1 MTFTYDKSIEHTE
14 ISKFVLYV
22 AEDTTD
28 KNWKEAASAL
38 SEDEM
43 FKRWNWVMPKQP
55 PKRLASYGDSP
66 VDKIS
71 LYIISFPTTLTTS
84 LPDDALATTPPLRS
98 QRYFF
103 KTTWVFSDGK
113 VRSEEEQEREGV
125 MVIAGLLKDRVD
137 VEKEPAMKKQR
148 IQGYFEDR
156 SNP

>member
-43 FKRWNWVMPKQP
+43 FKRQTQSWSMTTKVLVVGV
-55 PKRLASYGDSP
+55 RGRRH
-66 VDKIS
+66 KIS

-84 LPDDALATTPPLRS
+84 LPDDALATLRS
-98 QRYFF
+98 QRFGGR
-103 KTTWVFSDGK
+103 TRT
-113 VRSEEEQEREGV
+113 
-125 MVIAGLLKDRVD
+125 
-137 VEKEPAMKKQR
+137 
-148 IQGYFEDR
+148 
-156 SNP
+156 

>member
-43 FKRWNWVMPKQP
+43 FKRQTQSWSMTIKVLVVGV
-55 PKRLASYGDSP
+55 RGRRH
-66 VDKIS
+66 KIS

-98 QRYFF
+98 QRFGGR
-103 KTTWVFSDGK
+103 TRT
-113 VRSEEEQEREGV
+113 
-125 MVIAGLLKDRVD
+125 
-137 VEKEPAMKKQR
+137 
-148 IQGYFEDR
+148 
-156 SNP
+156 